1 MNGLEQLTAINLITV
16 LIAATFI
23 VSVIQGLYRG
33 ASSSARHLAV
43 MVTEGVVI
51 LISLYAAWQLASW
64 LSPRFQAWLVGLGL
78 QIPQRELG
86 FWEQIYYTVIT
97 GVRDFSLLRFSV
109 LFVLGYGIAKQL
121 VCLIIDPLAN
131 LWMSER
137 RRLGPEGDARTAP
150 TLFSSL
156 IGSIIGAVTGL
167 GRSLLMIAAFFI
179 VTTLFPQTPISGYIQ
194 DSLLYQKGAKE
205 VIQPVTGDF
214 FSSRLPVFTRAVEEE
229 FTNILQRKYELVDAA
244 VPNEIAEAARHVTAN
259 AKTDEEKAKLLYRW
273 VGTRIKYDWDKVRL
287 YEERRIWKEQTPA
300 DTFSTRRGVCIDF
313 SRLYAVMARSVGLDV
328 KVVTGL
334 GYDGRGGYGP
344 HAWNEVFLSE
354 KKEWVPLDSTWV
366 ASGGNWF
373 NPPNFHETHIKD
385 S

>member
-121 VCLIIDPLAN
+121 VCLIIDR
-131 LWMSER
+131 W
-137 RRLGPEGDARTAP
+137 
-150 TLFSSL
+150 
-156 IGSIIGAVTGL
+156 
-167 GRSLLMIAAFFI
+167 
-179 VTTLFPQTPISGYIQ
+179 QTCGC
-194 DSLLYQKGAKE
+194 
-205 VIQPVTGDF
+205 
-214 FSSRLPVFTRAVEEE
+214 R
-229 FTNILQRKYELVDAA
+229 
-244 VPNEIAEAARHVTAN
+244 
-259 AKTDEEKAKLLYRW
+259 
-273 VGTRIKYDWDKVRL
+273 
-287 YEERRIWKEQTPA
+287 
-300 DTFSTRRGVCIDF
+300 
-313 SRLYAVMARSVGLDV
+313 
-328 KVVTGL
+328 
-334 GYDGRGGYGP
+334 
-344 HAWNEVFLSE
+344 
-354 KKEWVPLDSTWV
+354 
-366 ASGGNWF
+366 SGGGWA
-373 NPPNFHETHIKD
+373 PKEMRAPLPRC
-385 S
+385 SAV